1 MVRIFDIVKSFLY
14 LYYLCIILLYLFLN
28 KIHLRIIS
36 RISLSFLYIGH
47 FLLRNLWNN
56 KLQEA
61 AGDFLRSVTH
71 FLNTKQT
78 ALVLFLARQIL
89 ISTTLYACLPLID
102 ACLIAVV
109 KRQKVFAAVRRTHA
123 QFCAEFC
130 ICRRKNAE
138 TRSCDDSELKYAL
151 LRWHRI
157 LPGARA
163 QQCE

>member
-1 MVRIFDIVKSFLY
+1 LILYSFY
-14 LYYLCIILLYLFLN
+14 ICINCVILLYLFLN
-28 KIHLRIIS
+28 RIYLRIIS
-36 RISLSFLYIGH
+36 RISLSLSLYTTH

-61 AGDFLRSVTH
+61 AGDFLRSVKH

-89 ISTTLYACLPLID
+89 ISTTHLYACLPLID
-102 ACLIAVV
+102 ACLIAAA
-109 KRQKVFAAVRRTHA
+109 KRQKVSAVVRRAHA
-123 QFCAEFC
+123 RNFVQNFASVGVKT
-130 ICRRKNAE
+130 RKRALATTWNWN
-138 TRSCDDSELKYAL
+138 TLKW
-151 LRWHRI
+151 RGI